1 MLSSPGL
8 SNGRKARASLQDS
21 QLAGMLV
28 LSSAGSPLERNKVL
42 LSAGYYIRALE
53 EREAI
58 ASLFRTGS
66 DVRDF
71 LCRIHCKES
80 ERYFFQDSPLEGS

>member
-1 MLSSPGL
+1 MISSQDSPIEEKPGV
-8 SNGRKARASLQDS
+8 SLQGS

-80 ERYFFQDSPLEGS
+80 DRYFFQDSPLEGS